1 MDYNNRKCH
10 VCGRKLDIL
19 ALQSPVVVDV
29 LWDQL
34 LDTYD
39 LSEYRASR
47 KSPAQNPVYI
57 CTDCMERGL
66 NRELCMSDLKNV
78 PFNMFFKL
86 LYFYR
91 VPRHTVIRIKNY
103 MNKILKDPTTSYP
116 GQLQRRVDFMNAVL
130 MPFVDPG
137 CAFETPCNEQHLIRT
152 LSQFSNTQLE
162 NELKRRAEQRDKADN
177 NERENP

>member
-1 MDYNNRKCH
+1 MDYNDRKCH
-10 VCGRKLDIL
+10 VCGKKLDIL

-66 NRELCMSDLKNV
+66 NRELRMSDLKNV

-91 VPRHTVIRIKNY
+91 VPRNIVIRIRNY
-103 MNKILKDPTTSYP
+103 MIEMLNDPVNSYP
-116 GQLQRRVDFMNAVL
+116 GKLQRRVDFMNAVL
-130 MPFVDPG
+130 MPFVDPR
-137 CAFETPCNEQHLIRT
+137 CAFETPCNEQNLVKK
-152 LSQFSNTQLE
+152 LSQFSNAQLE
-162 NELKRRAEQRDKADN
+162 DELMRRAEQQNQD
-177 NERENP
+177 